1 MIPSYFKDM
10 KVVDERLSYLED
22 VVKELANCIQ
32 IVNANYQTLSDI
44 VKELLEVHRNGKQ
57 EETNKGSKG
66 QEVVQSEQQME
77 GLPKE
82 EIRRPKRKRL
92 HNLEAAD

>member
-1 MIPSYFKDM
+1 MTPSYFKDM

-44 VKELLEVHRNGKQ
+44 VKELLEAKKALAKEVQTDKGPSNRTAGRARRRNVS
-57 EETNKGSKG
+57 TDS
-66 QEVVQSEQQME
+66 
-77 GLPKE
+77 
-82 EIRRPKRKRL
+82 
-92 HNLEAAD
+92 